1 MEKFNTIIW
10 DELINV
16 PLSEPCAEFL
26 GFLDALPRSESG
38 AAVSFT
44 CPRPVVGRRL
54 LKLWKSLN
62 ERPFSAKIESSDMS
76 FELDMKQGRASF
88 LLTMDI
94 LKRISEGSGM
104 RTGSEKWAW
113 FRGLWGGCGVIY
125 LPQSGYYMTF
135 RPHVTASGE
144 RAKAILSSAGMP
156 PAVREKRGRAEYM
169 LRSQEQIVTCLSKM
183 GLVKSSLMLEETS
196 IVRSIRNRVNK
207 VINCDS
213 ANIRKTVEAARQQLA
228 LVNRID
234 AEGLWDLLTPVQAE
248 LAETRR
254 LNPSAS
260 LSELGQML
268 SKPVSKSTVEY
279 RWRKLN
285 ADLESKT

>member
-1 MEKFNTIIW
+1 
-10 DELINV
+10 
-16 PLSEPCAEFL
+16 
-26 GFLDALPRSESG
+26 
-38 AAVSFT
+38 
-44 CPRPVVGRRL
+44 
-54 LKLWKSLN
+54 
-62 ERPFSAKIESSDMS
+62 
-76 FELDMKQGRASF
+76 
-88 LLTMDI
+88 
-94 LKRISEGSGM
+94 
-104 RTGSEKWAW
+104 
-113 FRGLWGGCGVIY
+113 
-125 LPQSGYYMTF
+125 MTF
-135 RPHVTASGE
+135 RPQGAASGE

-156 PAVREKRGRAEYM
+156 PGVREKRGRTEYM

-183 GLVKSSLMLEETS
+183 GLVKSSLMLEETA
-196 IVRSIRNRVNK
+196 IVRSIRNKVNK

-213 ANIRKTVEAARQQLA
+213 ANIRKTVETARQQLA
-228 LVNRID
+228 LVDRID

-285 ADLESKT
+285 ADLESKA